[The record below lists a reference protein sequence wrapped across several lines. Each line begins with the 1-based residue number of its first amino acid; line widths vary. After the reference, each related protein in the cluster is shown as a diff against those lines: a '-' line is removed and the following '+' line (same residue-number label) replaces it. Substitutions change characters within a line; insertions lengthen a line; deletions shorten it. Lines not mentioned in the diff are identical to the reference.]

1 MKRFSILVLLVVM
14 LVLAACDGTP
24 APTEPTPTTSSPIPT
39 ESPLSTPSTSP
50 LPTESPLV
58 TPQAKD
64 AGALVVGKSLDE
76 NMEGNT
82 MSDFAVLLTAAAFL
96 SLVANRLVEGLA
108 TPIFDKFKLDKFWLM
123 YIAWGVGGVLVVVS
137 GVNLFADIP
146 GATMPSVLGLIL
158 SGLVAG
164 GGSNFINELFD
175 AFGQGRRSLQ

>member
-1 MKRFSILVLLVVM
+1 MKRFLILVLLVVLM
-14 LVLAACDGTP
+14 AGCSGTP
-24 APTEPTPTTSSPIPT
+24 TPTEPTPTTSSPIPT
-39 ESPLSTPSTSP
+39 ESPLPTPPTSP
-50 LPTESPLV
+50 LPTESPLS

-64 AGALVVGKSLDE
+64 AGALVVVEKS
-76 NMEGNT
+76 NQTMEGNT

-137 GVNLFADIP
+137 GVNLFTDIP
-146 GATMPSVLGLIL
+146 GVTMPSVLGLIL

-175 AFGQGRRSLQ
+175 AFGQGRRGSG